1 MSILSPLFL
10 APFIERVS
18 LSKRVRERGG
28 NVSNNAAGPR
38 RYAGSC
44 YRTNSAEKKRRQ
56 ERGKEKI
63 H

>member
-1 MSILSPLFL
+1 MSILSALFL
-10 APFIERVS
+10 ASFIERVS
-18 LSKRVRERGG
+18 FVEESARKGG
-28 NVSNNAAGPR
+28 NVSNDAASPR

-44 YRTNSAEKKRRQ
+44 YRTDSAEKKRRH